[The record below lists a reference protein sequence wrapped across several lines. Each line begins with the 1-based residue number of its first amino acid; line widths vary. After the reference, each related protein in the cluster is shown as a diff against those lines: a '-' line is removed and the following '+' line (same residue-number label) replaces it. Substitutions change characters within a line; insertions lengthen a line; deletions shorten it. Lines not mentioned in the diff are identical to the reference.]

1 MEQTSEHYN
10 FYRILRVQ
18 PEAGDAE
25 MQRAHAELTAA
36 MVVEDAPAEKMKEA
50 ALELVAV
57 EAARHALTSPAK
69 RESFD
74 AKLAEAQQAESE
86 KEKIETKRAGKLQEQ
101 QSIEDDEKLKQVSL
115 RLEAATEALADFY
128 FEQLFA
134 VAREGNIQS
143 IPLDKLLEWLS
154 SERMELLRKAE
165 QKGRKVAFR
174 IDWHGLGNVQEE
186 RKRRGEEIEA
196 IVERLATQLREEEP

>member
-25 MQRAHAELTAA
+25 IQRAHADLTAA
-36 MVVEDAPAEKMKEA
+36 IRLEDMPPEKAKEA
-50 ALELVAV
+50 ALTLVAA
-57 EAARHALTSPAK
+57 EAARHALTNPAK

-74 AKLAEAQQAESE
+74 AKLAEAQRAESE

-143 IPLDKLLEWLS
+143 VPLDKLLEWLN

-196 IVERLATQLREEEP
+196 IVERLATHLREEEP